1 MPRRHYFNPRS
12 PHGERHV
19 SDDGKIDNLIFQ
31 STLPARG
38 ATLRHMS
45 FEPRQFLISIH
56 APRTGSDVPSERC
69 IWIPA
74 RFQST
79 LPARGATLFKGSL
92 APTLGISIHAP
103 RTGSDKDANWLARL
117 VKISIHAP
125 RTGSDLCRFP
135 PTAPHSNFNPRS
147 PHGERPSRCAVRHLR
162 RGISI
167 HAPRTGSDDCGRR
180 ARRRAADFNPRSPH
194 GERRRASSRLRRG
207 LPFQSTLPARGATA
221 PTCAEPRR
229 DLSFQSTLPARGAT
243 WQKGFTEIP
252 QLFQSTLPARGA
264 TRFRPVG
271 SHQQYFNPRSPHGE
285 RPPKSLQR
293 AACALFQST
302 LPARGATCLLW
313 LSDNVCP
320 AISIHAPRTGSDLIF
335 LHSRTV
341 NNYFN
346 PRSPHGE
353 RQHRQPYA
361 GSCRDFN
368 PRSPHGER
376 LAIQSTA
383 KAS

>member
-1 MPRRHYFNPRS
+1 MQC
-12 PHGERHV
+12 
-19 SDDGKIDNLIFQ
+19 DIC
-31 STLPARG
+31 G
-38 ATLRHMS
+38 A
-45 FEPRQFLISIH
+45 
-56 APRTGSDVPSERC
+56 V
-69 IWIPA
+69 
-74 RFQST
+74 
-79 LPARGATLFKGSL
+79 
-92 APTLGISIHAP
+92 
-103 RTGSDKDANWLARL
+103 
-117 VKISIHAP
+117 
-125 RTGSDLCRFP
+125 
-135 PTAPHSNFNPRS
+135 
-147 PHGERPSRCAVRHLR
+147 
-162 RGISI
+162 
-167 HAPRTGSDDCGRR
+167 
-180 ARRRAADFNPRSPH
+180 
-194 GERRRASSRLRRG
+194 
-207 LPFQSTLPARGATA
+207 
-221 PTCAEPRR
+221 
-229 DLSFQSTLPARGAT
+229 FQSTLPARGAT

-376 LAIQSTA
+376 QHRQPYAGSCRDFNPRSPHGERLAIQSTA

>member
-1 MPRRHYFNPRS
+1 MICPKGFPAPLISIHAPRTGSDNAEDNADAPSAISIHAPRTGSDSPLRAPVSPAGNFNPRSPHGERLYRLLSNRRKRLFQSTLPARGATLLGATAMPRRHYFNPRS

-125 RTGSDLCRFP
+125 RTGSDFS
-135 PTAPHSNFNPRS
+135 APSI
-147 PHGERPSRCAVRHLR
+147 VLR
-162 RGISI
+162 R
-167 HAPRTGSDDCGRR
+167 A
-180 ARRRAADFNPRSPH
+180 
-194 GERRRASSRLRRG
+194 
-207 LPFQSTLPARGATA
+207 
-221 PTCAEPRR
+221 
-229 DLSFQSTLPARGAT
+229 
-243 WQKGFTEIP
+243 
-252 QLFQSTLPARGA
+252 
-264 TRFRPVG
+264 
-271 SHQQYFNPRSPHGE
+271 YFNPRSPHGE
-285 RPPKSLQR
+285 RLVPI
-293 AACALFQST
+293 ST
-302 LPARGATCLLW
+302 DC
-313 LSDNVCP
+313 
-320 AISIHAPRTGSDLIF
+320 
-335 LHSRTV
+335 
-341 NNYFN
+341 
-346 PRSPHGE
+346 
-353 RQHRQPYA
+353 
-361 GSCRDFN
+361 
-368 PRSPHGER
+368 
-376 LAIQSTA
+376 ST
-383 KAS
+383 